1 MSVPISIVTATLNS
15 VSTLD
20 DCLKSLK
27 NQTLSFEHIV
37 VDGKSTDGT
46 LELLK
51 EYGSQITCLISESDN
66 GIYDA
71 MNKGIR
77 STSGDVIG
85 ILNADDYY
93 ADSRVL
99 EKIAGVFEDKRIDS
113 CYGDLDYVHRQ
124 NTSRIVRRWRAG
136 EFQKIRFYY
145 GWMPPHPTFF
155 VRRWV
160 YERFGNF
167 NLKLGSAA
175 DYELMLR
182 FLLKNNITSVYIPE
196 ALVKMRVGG
205 RSNASI
211 KNRLIANR
219 HDRIAWKINGLKPYP
234 WTLTLK
240 PLRKIGQYL
249 VK

>member
-1 MSVPISIVTATLNS
+1 MSVSISIVTATLNA

-20 DCLKSLK
+20 VCLKSLK
-27 NQTLSFEHIV
+27 DQTLPFEHIV
-37 VDGKSTDGT
+37 VDGKSRDGT
-46 LELLK
+46 LELLQ
-51 EYGSQITCLISESDN
+51 EYGSQISCLISERDN

-71 MNKGIR
+71 MNKGIGLA
-77 STSGDVIG
+77 SGDVIG

-124 NTSRIVRRWRAG
+124 NTSRTVRRWRAG

-160 YERFGNF
+160 YEKFGNF

-219 HDRIAWKINGLKPYP
+219 YDRIAWKINGLKPYP

-240 PLRKIGQYL
+240 PFRKIGQYL